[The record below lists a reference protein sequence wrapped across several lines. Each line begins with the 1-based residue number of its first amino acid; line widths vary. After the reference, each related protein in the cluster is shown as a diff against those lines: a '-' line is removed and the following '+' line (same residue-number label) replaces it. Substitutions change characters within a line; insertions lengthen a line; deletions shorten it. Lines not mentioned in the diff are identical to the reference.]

1 MTCPSVFTLPAN
13 CSTHCQPISVPWADS
28 TGTVCAR
35 RAGIEKEFQRM
46 TESDRTIYRM
56 KLILSC
62 TPPHVHFPI
71 STNTTRIAGETEQE
85 ECQRHSA
92 ATFANTITY
101 AGS

>member
-1 MTCPSVFTLPAN
+1 MTCPAVFTLPAN

-46 TESDRTIYRM
+46 TESDRTLYRM

-71 STNTTRIAGETEQE
+71 STNTTRIEGKQSKKNANGTV
-85 ECQRHSA
+85 A
-92 ATFANTITY
+92 ATFANAITY
-101 AGS
+101 